1 MNWSG
6 ALFAS
11 CSSDKKNWSITQFIK
26 YLKYKL
32 QNLGQF
38 FCTECLCNLFFIS
51 YSCSKYL
58 GFNGIQSSVY
68 FYTYPACRFYHCLN
82 SKPLML
88 GGNVRL
94 LFSFLDS
101 TSHETAGLE
110 RQRRPP
116 PPPTAFAATL
126 RGSQEGFCASIE
138 GHGFGK
144 KLWLTDNE
152 GSSSRLIVRYGVG
165 VQMIIAVKKA
175 EFNSCC
181 CHRHRQQGGLEGLLP
196 SWGNDSNLW

>member
-116 PPPTAFAATL
+116 PTAFAATL
-126 RGSQEGFCASIE
+126 RGSQEGCARRPW
-138 GHGFGK
+138 
-144 KLWLTDNE
+144 LWEKTLTNWQRRQT
-152 GSSSRLIVRYGVG
+152 SVG

-196 SWGNDSNLW
+196 SWWNDFNLW

>member
-144 KLWLTDNE
+144 KLLTNWQ
-152 GSSSRLIVRYGVG
+152 R
-165 VQMIIAVKKA
+165 
-175 EFNSCC
+175 
-181 CHRHRQQGGLEGLLP
+181 RQQQQTYSSVWSRGADDHCSKKGRIQQLLLP
-196 SWGNDSNLW
+196 STSAAGWPWRPPSFMMKWF